1 MALTTLGG
9 IKTAI
14 DDYLSRQGDLTAAYK
29 TEYFVTL
36 AHARI
41 HYGSDDPRFPSDPLR
56 VRAMEAAADV
66 ATTAQA
72 VPLPDG
78 YLAMRRVYLD
88 GSPVRPLGFMPPMD
102 FWAKY
107 VGSSNTAQPSVYTI
121 EGDDIVFGPAPDSAY
136 TAKLLYWRAFDL
148 PTVDADTNWL
158 MTHVPALYLYGSLIE
173 AAVVIQDDEQLAKYG
188 PMFAGALAGL
198 IKSDKRDRFSGAP
211 LMMRN
216 DSGNP

>member
-1 MALTTLGG
+1 MALTTVGG

-14 DDYLSRQGDLTAAYK
+14 DDFLSRQGDLTAAYK
-29 TEYFVTL
+29 TEYFLTL

-41 HYGSDDPRFPSDPLR
+41 HYGSDDPRFPSEP
-56 VRAMEAAADV
+56 VRIRCMETTADV
-66 ATTAQA
+66 STTAQA
-72 VPLPDG
+72 VPLPTG

-88 GSPVRPLGFMPPMD
+88 GSPVRPLNFMPPID

-107 VGSSNTAQPSVYTI
+107 VSSNHAQPSVYTI
-121 EGDDIVFGPAPDSAY
+121 EGENIVFGPVPDSAY
-136 TAKLLYWRAFDL
+136 TAKLLYWKALAL
-148 PTVDADTNWL
+148 PAADADTNWI
-158 MTHVPALYLYGSLIE
+158 MQNVPGAYLYGSLVE
-173 AAVVIQDDEQLAKYG
+173 ASLVIQDDEQLAKFG
-188 PMFAGALAGL
+188 PMFAGAIGGM